1 MSLHNLIRFAFLR
14 MVEPRQLNKLT
25 TKLFVVL
32 SENFAKIL
40 NSLTV
45 LMVYNII
52 LESYVA
58 PNGVMEEYFRIE

>member
-1 MSLHNLIRFAFLR
+1 M
-14 MVEPRQLNKLT
+14 
-25 TKLFVVL
+25 VL

-45 LMVYNII
+45 LMVYNLI